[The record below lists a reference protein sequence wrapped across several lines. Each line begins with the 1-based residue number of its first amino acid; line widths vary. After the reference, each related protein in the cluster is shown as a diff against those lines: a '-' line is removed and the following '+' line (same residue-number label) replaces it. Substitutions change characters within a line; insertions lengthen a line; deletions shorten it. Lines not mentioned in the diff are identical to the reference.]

1 MSSSTTPR
9 LLSYLTAAVLV
20 AGVLCQ
26 FIQKTDPVFPLWY
39 FTVDSAILAAVVSLW
54 SAHRPNDQAA
64 IFLRGLATTAVV
76 LSAIVYAAV
85 IAPMSPTG
93 TWFQPWDDLWVR
105 AALVLMHGIAPFLVV
120 AQFLTYA
127 APRTGLSRVA
137 ATWCLWPA
145 LYVVCMLTAA
155 AFTTARIPYAF
166 LDPEEMGGL
175 LPVLGSGL
183 VVGCVFFLLGRGAL
197 ALHARVGRKDAS

>member
-1 MSSSTTPR
+1 M
-9 LLSYLTAAVLV
+9 
-20 AGVLCQ
+20 
-26 FIQKTDPVFPLWY
+26 
-39 FTVDSAILAAVVSLW
+39 
-54 SAHRPNDQAA
+54 
-64 IFLRGLATTAVV
+64 
-76 LSAIVYAAV
+76 
-85 IAPMSPTG
+85 
-93 TWFQPWDDLWVR
+93 
-105 AALVLMHGIAPFLVV
+105 
-120 AQFLTYA
+120 
-127 APRTGLSRVA
+127 A

-197 ALHARVGRKDAS
+197 ALHAQVGRKDAS